1 MENSSYLII
10 YLGILLAL
18 LSVAAVFVLRQV
30 FKTRRT
36 ELTLSRLQKKLTSQK
51 GDAIEYYELGSLL
64 MDKKLYGQA
73 IVYLKQALKEL
84 SEAESDNAALIH
96 NALGYAYFA
105 QEQLDL
111 AIREY
116 KEALKIL
123 PEYVTA
129 LNNLG
134 HTYER
139 KQLTSQALE
148 AYEQSLAADPK
159 NATAKRRSESLRK
172 RLAAPA

>member
-1 MENSSYLII
+1 MENSRYLII
-10 YLGILLAL
+10 YLSILLAL
-18 LSVAAVFVLRQV
+18 LSVAAVLVLRQA

-36 ELTLSRLQKKLTSQK
+36 EMTLSRLQKKLTSGQ
-51 GDAIEYYELGSLL
+51 GEAIEYYELGSLL
-64 MDKKLYGQA
+64 LDKKLYGQSA
-73 IVYLKQALKEL
+73 TYLKQALKHL
-84 SEAESDNAALIH
+84 SDSEADNAALIH
-96 NALGYAYFA
+96 NALGYVYFS

-116 KEALKIL
+116 KEALKIS
-123 PEYVTA
+123 PDYVTA

-139 KQLTSQALE
+139 KQLMSQALE

-172 RLAAPA
+172 RLATSA